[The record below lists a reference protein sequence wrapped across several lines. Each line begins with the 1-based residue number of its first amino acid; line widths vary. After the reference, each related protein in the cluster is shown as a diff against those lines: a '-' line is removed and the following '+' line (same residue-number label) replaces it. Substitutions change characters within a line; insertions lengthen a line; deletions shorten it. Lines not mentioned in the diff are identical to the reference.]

1 MSITG
6 RKLFV
11 KALLEEGVDTV
22 FAYPGG
28 MVTDIIDELY
38 KTTEIK
44 VVLPRH
50 EQALIHEAEGYA
62 RATGRTA
69 VCIVT
74 SGPGATNTITGIAD
88 AFYDSIPLVVFTG
101 QVPQELIGND
111 AFQEVDIVGMTRSVV
126 KYGVTVR
133 DRDNLGKTIK
143 MAFQIAPTG
152 KPGPV
157 LIDLPKDIQVATGD
171 GEYPSYVDIR
181 GYKLN
186 KSVHIGQLKK
196 AYKLLKNAKR
206 PMILAGGGINI
217 SGANQALKEFVEKTK
232 IPVVTTIMGKGAL
245 DYDNDLYIGNC
256 GMHGRYAANK
266 AVVGCDVLFS
276 IGTRFNDR
284 ITGALSEFAQDAAII
299 HIDVDT
305 ASISR
310 NVIVDV
316 PIVCDAKAA
325 LEKLNEW
332 AEPHDT
338 EEWRKRIAAWDKE
351 NPLEMRKDLGLC
363 PQSIMEGINEV
374 FPEGIFVTDVGQHQM
389 WATQFINLN
398 SKKQMITSGGLG
410 TMGFGFPAAVGAKI
424 GARDKDVVCITG
436 DGGMQMNMQELAT
449 SIVEKA
455 NITVCILNNQYLGM
469 VKQMQQ
475 LFYGKR
481 YKITCLRRNIDCP
494 DDCKGPQGKCPPYV
508 PDFVKWAESYGAVGI
523 RVTDPTQIEDALR
536 EAKANDKTTI
546 IEFLIASDEL
556 VLPMVKGGDAMSEM
570 ILPDKPRNGASSKK
584 KSSKKPNK

>member
-1 MSITG
+1 MGITG

-28 MVTDIIDELY
+28 MVTDIVDELY
-38 KTTEIK
+38 KTPEIK

-62 RATGRTA
+62 RATGKVA

-101 QVPQELIGND
+101 QVPQDLIGND
-111 AFQEVDIVGMTRSVV
+111 AFQEVDIVGMTRSVT

-133 DRDNLGKTIK
+133 DRDLLGRTIK

-157 LIDLPKDIQVATGD
+157 LIDLPKDIQVASGD
-171 GEYPSYVDIR
+171 AEYPSYVDIR
-181 GYKLN
+181 GYKPN
-186 KSVHIGQLKK
+186 NSVHIGQLKK
-196 AYKLLKNAKR
+196 AYKVLKGAKR
-206 PMILAGGGINI
+206 PMILVGGGINI
-217 SGANQALKEFVEKTK
+217 SHANDELKEFVEKTK

-245 DYDNDLYIGNC
+245 DYDNEYYVGNC
-256 GMHGRYAANK
+256 GMHGRFAANK
-266 AVVGCDVLFS
+266 AVVNCDVLFS
-276 IGTRFNDR
+276 VGTRFNDR

-299 HIDVDT
+299 HIDIDT

-332 AEPHDT
+332 AEPMDT
-338 EEWRKRIAAWDKE
+338 ADWLKRIADWEKE
-351 NPLEMRKDLGLC
+351 HPLEMRRDLGLC

-374 FPEGIFVTDVGQHQM
+374 FPEGIFTTDVGQHQM
-389 WATQFINLN
+389 WATQFIDIN

-410 TMGFGFPAAVGAKI
+410 TMGFGFPAAIGAKI
-424 GARDKDVVCITG
+424 GCSESDVVCITG

-449 SIVEKA
+449 AMIEKA
-455 NITVCILNNQYLGM
+455 NITVCIINNGYLGM
-469 VKQMQQ
+469 VRQMQQ

-481 YKITCLRRNIDCP
+481 YKITCLKRNIDCP
-494 DDCKGPQGKCPPYV
+494 DECKGPGPQCPEYL
-508 PDFVKWAESYGAVGI
+508 PDFVKWAESYGALGL
-523 RVTDPTQIEDALR
+523 RVTDPTQIVDALR

-546 IEFLIASDEL
+546 IEFIIASDEL

-570 ILPDKPRNGASSKK
+570 ILSR
-584 KSSKKPNK
+584 